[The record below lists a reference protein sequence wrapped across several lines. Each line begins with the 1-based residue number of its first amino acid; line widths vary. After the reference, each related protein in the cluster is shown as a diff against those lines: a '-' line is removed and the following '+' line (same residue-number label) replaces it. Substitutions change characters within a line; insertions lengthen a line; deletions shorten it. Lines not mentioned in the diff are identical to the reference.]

1 MPVLVAE
8 VNKSMSHIKT
18 NGGSFPLPCQ
28 HLKTIQ
34 TAQMDKW
41 FMLTRTKIGYAPF
54 ETFTEANLQ
63 RFTTW
68 AKDEG
73 HEMGC
78 IYHLANFNWPND
90 QEAQAWSSH
99 NISDLPSEEM
109 SDSEQ
114 TNQTLVISLGRTAL
128 GFPSARFSDTYS
140 INFRHGQERDKAH
153 LIELPPMH
161 CAWEYMSNIK
171 KKMTGIK
178 VQ

>member
-63 RFTTW
+63 RFATW

-78 IYHLANFNWPND
+78 IYHLANFNRPND

-114 TNQTLVISLGRTAL
+114 TNQTSVISLGRTAL
-128 GFPSARFSDTYS
+128 GSLLQAFQKHTVSISD
-140 INFRHGQERDKAH
+140 IDMREIK
-153 LIELPPMH
+153 LIWLSYPLCTALE
-161 CAWEYMSNIK
+161 NIWV
-171 KKMTGIK
+171 I
-178 VQ
+178 